1 MFLLFFFSWTTQN
14 SELLHLRQ
22 ALYECVNLSS
32 AEARKIHNKSGL
44 TWTCQS
50 CLQLGSGLN
59 DLKRVIVQLQDEIKI
74 LKSQVSANDTRNICN
89 TTQLME
95 SEKIIQEI
103 TERNKREN
111 NLIIFNIKE
120 ANRSS
125 KQDQINADTVY
136 VNDLMSQLV
145 INGPISTP
153 VRIGKFGPSNDL
165 QCRPIRIRLNSTND
179 VLTAI
184 KNFKKVKSVDQFAQ
198 VNMSRDRT
206 PMQMKIFKSVKDE
219 LKRRIDS
226 GDKDLKI
233 MYRSGI
239 PTIVPSLN

>member
-1 MFLLFFFSWTTQN
+1 
-14 SELLHLRQ
+14 
-22 ALYECVNLSS
+22 
-32 AEARKIHNKSGL
+32 
-44 TWTCQS
+44 
-50 CLQLGSGLN
+50 
-59 DLKRVIVQLQDEIKI
+59 
-74 LKSQVSANDTRNICN
+74 
-89 TTQLME
+89 ME

-153 VRIGKFGPSNDL
+153 VRIGKFDPSNEL
-165 QCRPIRIRLNSTND
+165 PIRIRLNSTND